1 MACWITQPTEGRRP
15 DPLSHESP
23 AIQHGGHSEGP
34 LAPVGFRDEHPAHG
48 RGAIRPFTELGTDA
62 LPVISGKCREVVD
75 GHPINA
81 RRALVG
87 LHLLPGKGHVRTVKH
102 PLEQRVRID
111 RNRSMLS
118 SILS

>member
-15 DPLSHESP
+15 DPLSHESQ

-34 LAPVGFRDEHPAHG
+34 LASIGFGDEHPAHG
-48 RGAIRPFTELGTDA
+48 RWAIRSFTELGTDA
-62 LPVISGKCREVVD
+62 FPVLAGERREVID
-75 GHPINA
+75 GHAINA
-81 RRALVG
+81 RRAFVG